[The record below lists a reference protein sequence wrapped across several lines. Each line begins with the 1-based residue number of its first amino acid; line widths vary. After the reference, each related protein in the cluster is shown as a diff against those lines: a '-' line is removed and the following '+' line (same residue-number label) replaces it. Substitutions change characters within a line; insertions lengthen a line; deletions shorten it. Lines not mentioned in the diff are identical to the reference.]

1 MGEPPIPHM
10 HPLPLQSPSLPK
22 SNLHMLYYG
31 LFVIGTAATVLVLY
45 NLIIVKWCTEYSDN
59 TRLGRTSNLERRLKK
74 PKKLSLSSFK
84 YKKDRLGE
92 EDDDSECAVCLSVFE
107 EGEEIRQLPQCKHC
121 FHAPCIDMW
130 LYSHLACPLCSS
142 PVLLRCSYVTNLSG
156 SIPTSTVL
164 FVVPRFFSGVLMSP
178 TNQRTLGKDC

>member
-22 SNLHMLYYG
+22 SNLHVLYYG
-31 LFVIGTAATVLVLY
+31 LVVIGTAAIVLVLY

-59 TRLGRTSNLERRLKK
+59 KRLGCTSNLERRFKK

-84 YKKDRLGE
+84 YKKVRLEE
-92 EDDDSECAVCLSVFE
+92 EDDDSECAVCLSVFK

-130 LYSHLACPLCSS
+130 LYSHLDCPLCRS
-142 PVLLRCSYVTNLSG
+142 PVLLRCSYVTEQSENSREGLLDHPGNL
-156 SIPTSTVL
+156 V
-164 FVVPRFFSGVLMSP
+164 
-178 TNQRTLGKDC
+178 